1 MNTSMPIGFSQ
12 RIQLDWLEHTAALV
26 LAEQTRGQIEA
37 ALQECLHDK
46 LSVGG
51 MAQRGNREK
60 AITILLRIWVSVP
73 PHLQP
78 FRDDG
83 LQLLQRLHLREH
95 VVVHWGMTMAVY
107 PFFSGV
113 AEIVGR
119 LVRLQGTCAA
129 AHVQR
134 RVREQLGERET
145 VARAAR
151 RILRCF
157 VDWGVMQET
166 QKKGVYEATPVPSV
180 LDKQLAGWLTEA
192 TLIASGSDTGALK
205 MLIQTPALFPF
216 SIAPLYAAD
225 LNSHDRLELFRQSLD
240 EDMVTLRGMSLF
252 EAGSS

>member
-1 MNTSMPIGFSQ
+1 MNASIQIGFSQ

-26 LAEQTRGQIEA
+26 LAEQTREQIEA
-37 ALQECLHDK
+37 ALQAFLHDK

-51 MAQRGNREK
+51 TAQRGNREK
-60 AITILLRIWVSVP
+60 AITILLKIWVSVP
-73 PHLQP
+73 SHLQP

-83 LQLLQRLHLREH
+83 LQFLQRLPLREH
-95 VVVHWGMTMAVY
+95 VAVHWGMTMAVY
-107 PFFSGV
+107 PFFSAV

-166 QKKGVYEATPVPSV
+166 QKKGVYQAAPVRPV
-180 LDKQLAGWLTEA
+180 LDKPLAAWLTEA
-192 TLIASGSDTGALK
+192 TLIASGSDTSALK
-205 MLIQTPALFPF
+205 TLIQTPALFPF
-216 SIAPLYAAD
+216 SMAPLYAAD
-225 LNSHDRLELFRQSLD
+225 LDGHDRLEFFRQSLD
-240 EDMVTLRGMSLF
+240 EDMVTLRSNGMLR
-252 EAGSS
+252 

>member
-1 MNTSMPIGFSQ
+1 MNTAMQIGFSQ
-12 RIQLDWLEHTAALV
+12 RLQLDWLEYTAALM
-26 LAEQTRGQIEA
+26 LAGQTREQIES

-51 MAQRGNREK
+51 TAQRGNREK
-60 AITILLRIWVSVP
+60 AITILLRIWVSAP
-73 PHLQP
+73 AHLQP
-78 FRDDG
+78 FREDG
-83 LQLLQRLHLREH
+83 LQLLQRLPLREH
-95 VVVHWGMTMAVY
+95 VAVHWGMTMAVY
-107 PFFSGV
+107 PFFSAV

-157 VDWGVMQET
+157 VDWEILQET
-166 QKKGVYEATPVPSV
+166 QKKGVYQATPVRPV
-180 LDKQLAGWLTEA
+180 LDKPLAAWLTEA

-205 MLIQTPALFPF
+205 TLLQTPALFPF
-216 SIAPLYAAD
+216 RMTPLYAAD
-225 LNSHDRLELFRQSLD
+225 LDSHDRLELFRHSLD
-240 EDMVTLRGMSLF
+240 EDMVTLRSNGMLR
-252 EAGSS
+252 

>member
-1 MNTSMPIGFSQ
+1 MNTSMQIGFSQ

-26 LAEQTRGQIEA
+26 LAGQTREQIDA
-37 ALQECLHDK
+37 ALQGFLSDK

-51 MAQRGNREK
+51 TAERGNREK

-73 PHLQP
+73 PHLKL

-83 LQLLQRLHLREH
+83 LQFLQRLPLREH
-95 VVVHWGMTMAVY
+95 VAVHWGMTMAVY
-107 PFFSGV
+107 PFFSVV
-113 AEIVGR
+113 AEVVGR

-166 QKKGVYEATPVPSV
+166 QKKGIYQAAPVRPV
-180 LDKQLAGWLTEA
+180 FDKSLAAWLTEA
-192 TLIASGSDTGALK
+192 TLMTSGSDAGALK
-205 MLIQTPALFPF
+205 TLIHAPALFPF
-216 SIAPLYAAD
+216 RMTSLYAAD
-225 LNSHDRLELFRQSLD
+225 LDSYGRLGHFRQSLD
-240 EDMVTLRGMSLF
+240 EDMVTLCRNSMLT
-252 EAGSS
+252 

>member
-1 MNTSMPIGFSQ
+1 MSTAMQIGFSQ

-26 LAEQTRGQIEA
+26 LAKQTRAQIDT
-37 ALQECLHDK
+37 ALQACLRDR

-51 MAQRGNREK
+51 TAQRGNREK

-83 LQLLQRLHLREH
+83 LQFVQRLPRREH
-95 VVVHWGMTMAVY
+95 IAVHWGMTMAVY
-107 PFFSGV
+107 PFFRAV

-119 LVRLQGTCAA
+119 LMRLQGTCAA
-129 AHVQR
+129 SHVQR

-157 VDWGVMQET
+157 IDWGVIQET
-166 QKKGVYEATPVPSV
+166 RKKGVYQAAPVQPV
-180 LDKQLAGWLTEA
+180 LDKHLAAWLTEA
-192 TLIASGSDTGALK
+192 TLIASGSNTGALK
-205 MLIQTPALFPF
+205 TLVQTPALFPF
-216 SIAPLYAAD
+216 SVVPLYAAD
-225 LNSHDRLELFRQSLD
+225 LESHGRFKLFRQSLD
-240 EDMVTLRGMSLF
+240 EDMVRQL
-252 EAGSS
+252 